1 MWYNLHMN
9 SVLPQSIE
17 QKPGCIT
24 SALKIIG
31 DKWTALI
38 IRDLASAPS
47 TFGEL
52 ETNLVGISPRTLS
65 QRLDFLI
72 EEKIITKTLYCQHP
86 PRYNY
91 SLTEKGTELENVL
104 FSMAE
109 WGAKYHSSD
118 SCN

>member
-1 MWYNLHMN
+1 MTPVVESN
-9 SVLPQSIE
+9 IE

-38 IRDLASAPS
+38 LRDLSSAPH

-52 ETNLVGISPRTLS
+52 ESSLSSISPRTLS
-65 QRLDFLI
+65 QRLEMLVH
-72 EEKIITKTLYCQHP
+72 EEIISKTLYCEHP

-91 SLTEKGTELENVL
+91 SLTEKGVELENVL

-118 SCN
+118 NC

>member
-1 MWYNLHMN
+1 MNL
-9 SVLPQSIE
+9 VAPQEIE

-38 IRDLASAPS
+38 IRDLASAPH

-52 ETNLVGISPRTLS
+52 EANLVGISPRTLS
-65 QRLDFLI
+65 QRLEMLMH
-72 EEKIITKTLYCQHP
+72 EQIIIKTLYCQHP

-109 WGAKYHSSD
+109 WGAKYHSD
-118 SCN
+118 NGCN

>member
-9 SVLPQSIE
+9 AVLSQEIE

-38 IRDLASAPS
+38 LRDLATAPH

-52 ETNLVGISPRTLS
+52 ETGLSGISPRTLS
-65 QRLDFLI
+65 QRLEMLI
-72 EEKIITKTLYCQHP
+72 SEEIITKTLYCQHP

-91 SLTEKGTELENVL
+91 SLTDKGAELQNVL
-104 FSMAE
+104 LSMAE
-109 WGAKYHSSD
+109 WGAKYHSD
-118 SCN
+118 NCN

>member
-1 MWYNLHMN
+1 MN
-9 SVLPQSIE
+9 VLSPQLIE
-17 QKPGCIT
+17 QKPGCIA

-38 IRDLASAPS
+38 IRDLAAAPH

-65 QRLDFLI
+65 QRLEMLLS
-72 EEKIITKTLYCQHP
+72 EQIISKTLYCQHP

-104 FSMAE
+104 YSMAE
-109 WGAKYHSSD
+109 WGSKYHAAD
-118 SCN
+118 GCN

>member
-1 MWYNLHMN
+1 MN
-9 SVLPQSIE
+9 TATQQQIE
-17 QKPGCIT
+17 EKPGCIT

-38 IRDLASAPS
+38 IRDLASAPH

-52 ETNLVGISPRTLS
+52 ESNLTGISPRTLS
-65 QRLDFLI
+65 QRLEMLI
-72 EEKIITKTLYCQHP
+72 SEEIVVKSLYCQHP

-91 SLTEKGTELENVL
+91 NLTEKGTELENVL

-109 WGAKYHSSD
+109 WGAKYHSTD
-118 SCN
+118 GCN

>member
-1 MWYNLHMN
+1 MN

-38 IRDLASAPS
+38 IRDLATAPS

-65 QRLDFLI
+65 QRLDFLM

-91 SLTEKGTELENVL
+91 SLTEKGAELENVL

>member
-65 QRLDFLI
+65 QRLDFLM
-72 EEKIITKTLYCQHP
+72 EEQIITKTLYCQHP

-91 SLTEKGTELENVL
+91 SLTEKGAELENVL

>member
-1 MWYNLHMN
+1 MHG
-9 SVLPQSIE
+9 VLSQNIE
-17 QKPGCIT
+17 QKPGCIG

-38 IRDLASAPS
+38 LRDLAASPH
-47 TFGEL
+47 TFSEL

-65 QRLDFLI
+65 QRLEMLI
-72 EEKIITKTLYCQHP
+72 KEEIINKSLYCEHP

-91 SLTEKGTELENVL
+91 SLTEKGLELQNVL

-109 WGAKYHSSD
+109 WGAKYHSGGCS
-118 SCN
+118 